1 MKEVYVKK
9 DGVIKK
15 VHENIASEYKNIGW
29 IVISEKEV
37 NKTPKYENKSSIVSK
52 KEDEKE
58 EE

>member
-15 VHENIASEYKNIGW
+15 VHENIASEYKIIGW
-29 IVISEKEV
+29 TIISEEEAKKSLK
-37 NKTPKYENKSSIVSK
+37 NENKPIVSIK
-52 KEDEKE
+52 NADKE